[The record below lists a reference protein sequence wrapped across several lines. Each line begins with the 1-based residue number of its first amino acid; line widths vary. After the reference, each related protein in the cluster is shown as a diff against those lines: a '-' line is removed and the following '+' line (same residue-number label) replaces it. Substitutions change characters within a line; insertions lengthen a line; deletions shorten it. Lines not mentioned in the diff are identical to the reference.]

1 MRCVFF
7 KFNKCDEMKK
17 KLILKK
23 NCIGLLSIFITLLIL
38 VPSDSEAVQNSDP
51 LQVLMITG
59 GGWHDYEAQ
68 KDMLEDGLTERIGN
82 IAFTID
88 IEVGEESD
96 VKPSIHEDTEWAAEY
111 DLVLYNHCHSGVDD
125 VEFIERI
132 VDAHVENQLPAVMLH
147 CAMHSYRSGETGKW
161 QEFVG
166 ARSHRHEGHQ
176 PFTVEAVQTDHPVMA
191 NFPRTWRTPHGEL
204 YEIVELIQGAVPLA
218 RAYGIDT
225 DRYHDVAWTHEY
237 EGVRVF
243 SSTLGHHNET
253 MGHDVNLN
261 LVAAGLLWAADLL
274 EDDGTPSEGYE
285 GDRGL
290 GWVSIWDGE
299 SLDGWRASE
308 NTESFWVE
316 DERIVVD
323 GPRSHLFYEGPVVGG
338 DFKNFEF
345 KSDVYTYPEAN
356 SGVFFHTRFQDEGWP
371 QYGYEAQVNAT
382 HGDPRKTGSLYAV
395 EDVMDDAPHED
406 NEWFHYYIK
415 VDGKDIKFDVD
426 GETVME
432 FTEPDDREGTIKLN
446 RGTISLQAHDPNS
459 RIYFRDL
466 YIRVWPD

>member
-1 MRCVFF
+1 
-7 KFNKCDEMKK
+7 MKK
-17 KLILKK
+17 LLKK
-23 NCIGLLSIFITLLIL
+23 SCLGLLSIFMAIMIL
-38 VPSDSEAVQNSDP
+38 VPADSEAMQDNDP
-51 LQVLMITG
+51 LKVLMITG
-59 GGWHDYEAQ
+59 GGWHDYEEQ
-68 KDMLEDGLTERIGN
+68 KQILEDGLTDRIGN
-82 IAFTID
+82 ISFTID
-88 IEVGEESD
+88 NEVGDQAD
-96 VKPSIHEDTEWAAEY
+96 VKTSIHDDTDWAAEY

-125 VEFIERI
+125 VEYIERI

-147 CAMHSYRSGETGKW
+147 CAMHSYRGDTRRW
-161 QEFVG
+161 FEFVG

-176 PFTVEAVQTDHPVMA
+176 PFTVEAVETDHPIMA
-191 NFPRTWRTPHGEL
+191 NFPRSWRTPHGEL
-204 YEIVELIQGAVPLA
+204 YEIVELIQSAEPLA

-274 EDDGTPSEGYE
+274 EDDGTPSGGYE

-308 NTESFWVE
+308 NTDSFWVE

-323 GPRSHLFYEGPVVGG
+323 GPRSHLFYEGPVAGG
-338 DFKNFEF
+338 DFINFEF

-382 HGDPRKTGSLYAV
+382 HGDARKTGSLYAV

-415 VDGKDIKFDVD
+415 VDNKDIRFDVD
-426 GETVME
+426 GDTVME
-432 FTEPDDREGTIKLN
+432 FSEPDDREGTIKLN

>member
-1 MRCVFF
+1 
-7 KFNKCDEMKK
+7 MKK
-17 KLILKK
+17 LLKK
-23 NCIGLLSIFITLLIL
+23 SCLGLLSIFIILMIL
-38 VPSDSEAVQNSDP
+38 VPADSEAIQDNDP
-51 LQVLMITG
+51 LKVLMITG
-59 GGWHDYEAQ
+59 GGWHDYEEQ
-68 KDMLEDGLTERIGN
+68 KQILEDGLTDRIGN
-82 IAFTID
+82 ISFTID
-88 IEVGEESD
+88 NEVGDQAD
-96 VKPSIHEDTEWAAEY
+96 VKTSIHDDTDWAAEY

-125 VEFIERI
+125 VEYIERI

-147 CAMHSYRSGETGKW
+147 CAMHSYRSDTRKW
-161 QEFVG
+161 FEFVG

-176 PFTVEAVQTDHPVMA
+176 PFTVEAIETDHPIML

-204 YEIVELIQGAVPLA
+204 YEIVELMQGAEPLA

-225 DRYHDVAWTHEY
+225 DRYHNVAWTHEY

-308 NTESFWVE
+308 NTDSFWVE

-323 GPRSHLFYEGPVVGG
+323 GPRSHLFYEGPVAGG
-338 DFKNFEF
+338 DFINFEF

-406 NEWFHYYIK
+406 NEWFHYHIK
-415 VDGKDIKFDVD
+415 VDGKDIRFDVD
-426 GETVME
+426 GDTVME